1 MEQRPGWVAATSKPW
16 VGETPVALP
25 AFWGGENLVGVRYIR
40 RCGTVDV
47 ACDHTTEKIPD
58 PVRSPQSSSVG
69 LAEYCGGR
77 PHGNGQCCRPF
88 FFLFFFASFSGS
100 LSLVLLFRST
110 CSTFC
115 VIAYAMPIVSLRM
128 TRSSY
133 LSESLAG
140 WHLKCASTRYC
151 CVSFSFPRFF
161 FFSLH
166 THLLQFAQVTTKAKC
181 AYSSRWSCLS
191 RWRCSLLSVCPA
203 LPCLGLALPCSAL
216 PWALLCL
223 ALGLA
228 LPFPALP
235 CRLPCRWSCRLPCL
249 PCLALPCA
257 TMPYHALP
265 RAAPPC
271 PALPC
276 PALPCPALPYTA
288 LPCPALPYPTLP
300 YPALPCPCLACPCLA
315 LPLPCLSEP
324 TLLLC
329 LSAQSVIA

>member
-1 MEQRPGWVAATSKPW
+1 M
-16 VGETPVALP
+16 ALP

-40 RCGTVDV
+40 RCGAVDV

-88 FFLFFFASFSGS
+88 FFLFLFASFSGS

-110 CSTFC
+110 CSTFG

-133 LSESLAG
+133 SSESLAG

-161 FFSLH
+161 FFLISSSPPPPH
-166 THLLQFAQVTTKAKC
+166 THTPVAIRSSHDESKVCIQF
-181 AYSSRWSCLS
+181 
-191 RWRCSLLSVCPA
+191 SLVLSVPVA
-203 LPCLGLALPCSAL
+203 VQPTVSLPCSAL
-216 PWALLCL
+216 PGPCSALLCL

-228 LPFPALP
+228 V
-235 CRLPCRWSCRLPCL
+235 PCL
-249 PCLALPCA
+249 GPCSAFPCLALPL
-257 TMPYHALP
+257 ALP
-265 RAAPPC
+265 LVLPLALLTVPCPALRCNALPCAAPRCPTLPC

-276 PALPCPALPYTA
+276 PALPCPALH
-288 LPCPALPYPTLP
+288 CPALPYPTLP
-300 YPALPCPCLACPCLA
+300 CPTLPCPALASPCPC
-315 LPLPCLSEP
+315 PVYLS
-324 TLLLC
+324 LLC
-329 LSAQSVIA
+329 YFVCLRSLL